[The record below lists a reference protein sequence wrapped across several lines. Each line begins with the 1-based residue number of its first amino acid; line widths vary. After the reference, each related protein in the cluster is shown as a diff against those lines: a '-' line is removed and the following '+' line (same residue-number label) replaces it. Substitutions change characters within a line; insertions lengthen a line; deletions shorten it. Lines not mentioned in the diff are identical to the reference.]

1 MSVRVYLLY
10 RGRQVP
16 VEVRGSG
23 DGSAVRVG
31 ERELRV
37 GWQELSP
44 GVAEATVEGVRLRFC
59 YARQGDMVQLHLAGR
74 TYTFTRTREEVEARG
89 ARPEQDVRAPMPG
102 LLTRV
107 LVEPGQVV
115 AAGQPLYVVE
125 AMKMETVVRA
135 ARPARVLRV
144 LAREGEQVEGGAV
157 VVELEEDV

>member
-1 MSVRVYLLY
+1 
-10 RGRQVP
+10 
-16 VEVRGSG
+16 
-23 DGSAVRVG
+23 
-31 ERELRV
+31 
-37 GWQELSP
+37 
-44 GVAEATVEGVRLRFC
+44 
-59 YARQGDMVQLHLAGR
+59 
-74 TYTFTRTREEVEARG
+74 
-89 ARPEQDVRAPMPG
+89 MPG

-157 VVELEEDV
+157 VVELEEGA